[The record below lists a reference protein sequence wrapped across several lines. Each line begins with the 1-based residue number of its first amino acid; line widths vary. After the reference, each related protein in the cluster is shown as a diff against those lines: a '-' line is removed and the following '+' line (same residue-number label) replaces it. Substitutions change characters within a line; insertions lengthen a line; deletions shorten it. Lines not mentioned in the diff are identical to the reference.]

1 LSKIAGEIKAEMSAP
16 FPYFGGKSGACETVW
31 KAFGTVDNYVEP
43 FAGSA
48 AMLLGA
54 QDGARFCDKDCLDD
68 YDRMER
74 MTHVHH
80 R

>member
-1 LSKIAGEIKAEMSAP
+1 MTTAPLQAP
-16 FPYFGGKSGACETVW
+16 FPYFGGKRKAAKTVW
-31 KAFGTVDNYVEP
+31 DAFGEVACFVEP

>member
-1 LSKIAGEIKAEMSAP
+1 MDVSDQATRQEELMRELAIKRAANNVP
-16 FPYFGGKSGACETVW
+16 VLPATGACHW
-31 KAFGTVDNYVEP
+31 C
-43 FAGSA
+43 SA
-48 AMLLGA
+48 SVP
-54 QDGARFCDKDCLDD
+54 DGARFCDKDCLDD